1 VSRGWDFAA
10 ELARWGP
17 DAEAADLKTSREYCQ
32 NLAKTHYENFPVL
45 TWFVPRELRPHF
57 AHVYAYCRWSD
68 DLADELGDRET
79 SLRLLGWWRGELL
92 SCYGGTPKHPITIA
106 LQETIRGYSIPKEPF
121 VDLLEAFSRDQT
133 QVRYERFD
141 DLLSYCRKSADPV
154 GRLVLYLARR
164 AEEQLF
170 AWSDSICT
178 GLQLANFWQDVTVD
192 WRKGR
197 VYFPQDDLRR
207 FGVAEDDIARGKATD
222 EFRALMRFEVERAE
236 NMLEAGRPL
245 AREMPGRLKLV
256 IALFIEGGLGIL
268 RKIRR
273 RDFDVLSARPK
284 LTKGS
289 YVGIVSRALQTAV
302 GKRRVGAP

>member
-170 AWSDSICT
+170 GWSDSICT

-289 YVGIVSRALQTAV
+289 YVGIVSRALRTAV

>member
-1 VSRGWDFAA
+1 MSGGWDFAA

-17 DAEAADLKTSREYCQ
+17 DAETADLKTSREYCQ
-32 NLAKTHYENFPVL
+32 NLAKTHYENFPVV

-68 DLADELGDRET
+68 DLADEVGDRET
-79 SLRLLGWWRGELL
+79 SLRLLDWWRGELL
-92 SCYGGTPKHPITIA
+92 SCYVGTPKHPITVA
-106 LQETIRGYSIPKEPF
+106 LQETIRNYSIPKEPF
-121 VDLLEAFSRDQT
+121 LDLLEAFSRDQT
-133 QVRYERFD
+133 QVRYETFD

-192 WRKGR
+192 WKKGR
-197 VYFPQDDLRR
+197 VYVSQDDLRR
-207 FGVAEDDIARGKATD
+207 FEVTEDEIARGRPTD

-236 NMLEAGRPL
+236 SLLKAGRPL
-245 AREMPGRLKLV
+245 AREMPGRLKFV
-256 IALFIEGGLGIL
+256 IALFMEGGLGIL
-268 RKIRR
+268 RKIRQ

-289 YVGIVSRALQTAV
+289 YVGIMSRALRTAV